1 METGVKVDVINAGTG
16 YGGVAEKLMLNRMDV
31 SSLRTNAVLTYDEW
45 KDIDTVVLQEAHR
58 RLGGVNDLISA
69 GLVRTGGGLGS
80 TVLQWQDI
88 SDTDGAEVNMDGVS
102 RGAKDRFE
110 VDTNYLPLPII
121 HRDFGFSIREIE
133 ASRNRV
139 ASQPLDLTMA
149 EEASRKVA
157 EKAEDILFNGLS
169 AYSMG
174 TNGGTIRGYTDH
186 PDRNTQSLSQN
197 WDASGKTGQEILTD
211 VLNAKQALINDRHFG
226 PFMLYI
232 PTAYETVLD
241 DEFSTQYPRSI
252 RSRILEL
259 DGLKGVKVSDFL
271 TANNVVLVSMQSTV
285 VRIVEGLPLTTVQ
298 WDTEGGMQVNFKVM
312 TILVP
317 QIRSTQANRSGI
329 VHIS

>member
-1 METGVKVDVINAGTG
+1 MDVNIDVIQGTTG
-16 YGGVAEKLMLNRMDV
+16 YGGVAEKLLHNKMDV
-31 SSLRTNAVLTYDEW
+31 SSLRTNAVLTHDEW

-58 RLGGVNDLISA
+58 RTGGVQDLMSR
-69 GLVRTGGGLGS
+69 GLVRSGGGLGS

-88 SDTDGAEVNMDGVS
+88 SDTDDAEVNMDGVS
-102 RGAKDRFE
+102 RTAKDRFE

-121 HRDFGFSIREIE
+121 SRDFGFSIREIE
-133 ASRNRV
+133 ASRNKM

-149 EEASRKVA
+149 EEASRKVI
-157 EKAEDILFNGLS
+157 EKSEDILFNGLS
-169 AYSMG
+169 AYSLG

-186 PDRNTQSLSQN
+186 PDRNTVSLSQN

-211 VLNAKQALINDRHFG
+211 VLNMKQALINDRHFG

-241 DEFSTQYPRSI
+241 DEFSTSYPRSI
-252 RSRILEL
+252 RNRILEL
-259 DGLKGVKVSDFL
+259 DNLVGVRVSDFL
-271 TANNVVLVSMQSTV
+271 SANNVLMVSMQSDV
-285 VRIVEGLPLTTVQ
+285 VRMVEGLPLTTVQ
-298 WDTEGGMQVNFKVM
+298 WETEGGMQVNFKVM

-329 VHIS
+329 VHLS

>member
-1 METGVKVDVINAGTG
+1 MDVNIDVIQGTTG
-16 YGGVAEKLMLNRMDV
+16 YGGVAEKLLHNKMDV

-58 RLGGVNDLISA
+58 RTGGVQDLMSR
-69 GLVRTGGGLGS
+69 GLVRSGGGLGS

-88 SDTDGAEVNMDGVS
+88 SDTDDAEVNMDGVS
-102 RGAKDRFE
+102 RTAKDRFE

-121 HRDFGFSIREIE
+121 SRDFGFSIREIE
-133 ASRNRV
+133 ASRNKM

-149 EEASRKVA
+149 EEASRKVI
-157 EKAEDILFNGLS
+157 EKSEDILFNGLS
-169 AYSMG
+169 AYSLG

-186 PDRNTQSLSQN
+186 PDRNTVSLSQN

-211 VLNAKQALINDRHFG
+211 VLNMKQALINDRHFG

-241 DEFSTQYPRSI
+241 DEFSTSYPRSI
-252 RSRILEL
+252 RNRILEL
-259 DGLKGVKVSDFL
+259 DNLVGVRVSDFL
-271 TANNVVLVSMQSTV
+271 SANNVLMVSMQSDV
-285 VRIVEGLPLTTVQ
+285 VRMVEGLPLTTVQ
-298 WDTEGGMQVNFKVM
+298 WETEGGMQVNFKVM

-329 VHIS
+329 VHLS

>member
-1 METGVKVDVINAGTG
+1 MF
-16 YGGVAEKLMLNRMDV
+16 
-31 SSLRTNAVLTYDEW
+31 
-45 KDIDTVVLQEAHR
+45 
-58 RLGGVNDLISA
+58 LI
-69 GLVRTGGGLGS
+69 
-80 TVLQWQDI
+80 
-88 SDTDGAEVNMDGVS
+88 
-102 RGAKDRFE
+102 
-110 VDTNYLPLPII
+110 
-121 HRDFGFSIREIE
+121 
-133 ASRNRV
+133 
-139 ASQPLDLTMA
+139 
-149 EEASRKVA
+149 
-157 EKAEDILFNGLS
+157 
-169 AYSMG
+169 
-174 TNGGTIRGYTDH
+174 
-186 PDRNTQSLSQN
+186 
-197 WDASGKTGQEILTD
+197 
-211 VLNAKQALINDRHFG
+211 AKQALINDRHFG

>member
-1 METGVKVDVINAGTG
+1 MDVNIDVINAGTG
-16 YGGVAEKLMLNRMDV
+16 YGGVAEKLLHNNMNV

-58 RLGGVNDLISA
+58 RLGGVNDLIER

-80 TVLQWQDI
+80 TVLQWQDA
-88 SDTDGAEVNMDGVS
+88 SDTDDAEVNMDGVS
-102 RGAKDRFE
+102 RSAKDRQEF
-110 VDTNYLPLPII
+110 DTNYLPLPII

-133 ASRNRV
+133 ASRNTT
-139 ASQPLDLTMA
+139 ASQPLDLSMA

-157 EKAEDILFNGLS
+157 EKAESILFTGLS
-169 AYSMG
+169 TYSMG
-174 TNGGTIRGYTDH
+174 SNGGIIYGYTDH
-186 PDRNTQSLSQN
+186 PDRNTQTLSQN

-211 VLNAKQALINDRHFG
+211 VITAKQALINDRHYG

-232 PTAYETVLD
+232 PTAYESVLD

-252 RSRILEL
+252 RSRLLEL
-259 DGLKGVKVSDFL
+259 EGLQGIKVSDFL
-271 TANNVVLVSMQSTV
+271 TANNIVMVSMQSTV
-285 VRIVEGLPLTTVQ
+285 VRMIEGLPLTTVQ
-298 WDTEGGMQVNFKVM
+298 WETEGGMQVNFKVM
-312 TILVP
+312 TIMVP

>member
-1 METGVKVDVINAGTG
+1 METQIDVIKGKVG
-16 YGGVAEKLMLNRMDV
+16 MGSVAQTLLHNNGDV
-31 SSLRTNAVLTYDEW
+31 SALRTNAVLTYDEW

-58 RLGGVNDLISA
+58 RLGGVNDLISR

-88 SDTDGAEVNMDGVS
+88 SDTDDAEVNMDGVS
-102 RGAKDRFE
+102 RTAKDRFE
-110 VDTNYLPLPII
+110 VDTNFLPLPII
-121 HRDFGFSIREIE
+121 SRDFGFSIREIE
-133 ASRNRV
+133 ASRNNV

-149 EEASRKVA
+149 EEASRKVM

-186 PDRNTQSLSQN
+186 PDRNTQNLTQN

-211 VLNAKQALINDRHFG
+211 VLAAKQILINDRMFG
-226 PFMLYI
+226 PFVLYI

-259 DGLKGVKVSDFL
+259 DGLTGIKVSDFL
-271 TANNVVLVSMQSTV
+271 TANNVLLVSMQSTT
-285 VRIVEGLPLTTVQ
+285 VRMVEGLPLTTVQ
-298 WDTEGGMQVNFKVM
+298 WDSEGGLQVNFKVM